1 MCVRSGGGVGAAGV
15 AAVSNGSC
23 LTGPWEIE
31 LKRSIR
37 YNVNNDPSSH
47 CAVQDKSIKDPS
59 RPVIAIPCQRLVER
73 AAAHRRG
80 RGSEEWMLKH
90 KTIFKSAQQNSTR
103 IVIKCPLTFSGEPF
117 LFQFFFFFFYPSYSG
132 MQLLV
137 ICYGRFA
144 AQWNPSGI
152 GVIPLPPHWSSINE
166 AILTNTFWCLW
177 NHFWKGVFND
187 TSCEKTR
194 MRLPFKSASFENNR
208 GVLFT
213 GSLSFYI
220 QGAIARK
227 NICTSFPV
235 ALSSWGEKRC
245 QKVVSQRFE
254 NVGLHSSARHC
265 ISPETDEQ
273 WNICL
278 FHFSRGLFCNC
289 TCACESAIWD
299 DPLGPGWAAGG
310 EDS

>member
-47 CAVQDKSIKDPS
+47 CAAQDKSIKDPS
-59 RPVIAIPCQRLVER
+59 RPVIAIPFQRLAER

-80 RGSEEWMLKH
+80 RGREEWMLKH
-90 KTIFKSAQQNSTR
+90 KTIFKSAQQNSAS

-117 LFQFFFFFFYPSYSG
+117 LFLFFFFFYPSYSG
-132 MQLLV
+132 MQLSL

-152 GVIPLPPHWSSINE
+152 GVIPLPPHWLSINE

-187 TSCEKTR
+187 TSCKKHTCGCLLKVSLLRITEGFCSR
-194 MRLPFKSASFENNR
+194 EAFLFLFKGQLLGKIFAQVFRWLWAVE
-208 GVLFT
+208 
-213 GSLSFYI
+213 
-220 QGAIARK
+220 AK
-227 NICTSFPV
+227 
-235 ALSSWGEKRC
+235 KRC

-265 ISPETDEQ
+265 IPPETDEQ

-299 DPLGPGWAAGG
+299 DPPGPGWAAGG